1 MEALYLAAKE
11 LIDYNSCQFL
21 PSNLPKDADR
31 TILRSYF
38 FSDKD
43 HKDFL
48 RSYRAW
54 ASGDR
59 TRKNDP
65 AADSDEYQNSE
76 PAKNQG
82 KQSGTKKTKGKNR
95 ILTQRGLLTKK

>member
-43 HKDFL
+43 HKDFM

-54 ASGDR
+54 ASGNRIQKD
-59 TRKNDP
+59 DA
-65 AADSDEYQNSE
+65 AADQDEIQNSE
-76 PAKNQG
+76 PAKSRGAKSVKKSQ
-82 KQSGTKKTKGKNR
+82 TKKMGKN
-95 ILTQRGLLTKK
+95 KKK